1 MSCFVK
7 SQDGAFVN
15 LSTVHKI
22 ELCETSGEIQAIS
35 HGMQDSI
42 TVLFKGSVAE
52 CKNYMEVLN
61 TRLEP
66 LLAFPKT
73 TTNLPEDTKCRLK
86 ETIKLKTEGGREIP
100 AGAVVRVKPYPSDHF
115 NEGERYTVFYENV
128 CCDDVCHTLLELL
141 D

>member
-35 HGMQDSI
+35 HGMQNSI
-42 TVLFKGSVAE
+42 TVLFKGSVDE

-61 TRLEP
+61 TRLRP

-73 TTNLPEDTKCRLK
+73 TTNLAENTECRLK
-86 ETIKLKTEGGREIP
+86 VTIKTEGGREIP
-100 AGAVVRVKPYPSDHF
+100 AGAVVRVKPYLSDRF
-115 NEGERYTVFYENV
+115 NEGERYTVIHENAL
-128 CCDDVCHTLLELL
+128 CHDDVSHTLLELL